1 MLIFTERRIQMQKI
15 IIVAALLMMSVL
27 PTFADDL
34 TNFLTNFQLSKDGS
48 TAVVATTVT
57 FNTQDGPVVV
67 DNTRKVRGISQTPVI
82 RPVEADS
89 KRKDSNSKRQ

>member
-1 MLIFTERRIQMQKI
+1 MQKV

-57 FNTQDGPVVV
+57 FNTMDGPVVV
-67 DNTRKVRGISQTPVI
+67 DNTRKMRAITRTPVI
-82 RPVEADS
+82 RPVGADS
-89 KRKDSNSKRQ
+89 KQKDSNSKRQ

>member
-1 MLIFTERRIQMQKI
+1 MQKI

-48 TAVVATTVT
+48 TAVVATTIT
-57 FNTQDGPVVV
+57 YNTQDGPVVV
-67 DNTRKVRGISQTPVI
+67 DNSRKMQVKTRTPVI

-89 KRKDSNSKRQ
+89 KQKDSNSKQQ

>member
-1 MLIFTERRIQMQKI
+1 MQKV

-34 TNFLTNFQLSKDGS
+34 TNFLTNFQLSEDGS

-67 DNTRKVRGISQTPVI
+67 DNTRKVRAITQTPII
-82 RPVEADS
+82 RPVEADT
-89 KRKDSNSKRQ
+89 KRKDSSPKQQ

>member
-1 MLIFTERRIQMQKI
+1 MQKI

-27 PTFADDL
+27 PAFADDAK
-34 TNFLTNFQLSKDGS
+34 NFLTNFQLSKDGS

-67 DNTRKVRGISQTPVI
+67 DNTRKARIITQTPVI

-89 KRKDSNSKRQ
+89 ERKDSKSKRQ